1 MRYERVLFRDVLC
14 LCLVWAIFGAVF
26 VVSWNDYK
34 QERQAIA
41 KEVKVM
47 KTKEPI
53 YNEDRLTDYVYKH
66 SYRISKETAREIV
79 REAMKT
85 RCPILLLA
93 IMQVESSYNP
103 AAVSKAGAKGL
114 GQIMPDKS
122 LKQARIVN
130 DYRDLFNVE
139 TNIKAMDY
147 IFKRKLVKAKG
158 DYRRAIGYYFGRY
171 NDKYVNKVIDAYFEL
186 QGDHVR

>member
-1 MRYERVLFRDVLC
+1 MKYERVLFRDVLC
-14 LCLVWAIFGAVF
+14 LCLAWAVLGAVLWAEYGQREQ
-26 VVSWNDYK
+26 VV
-34 QERQAIA
+34 A
-41 KEVKVM
+41 KEVKIV
-47 KTKEPI
+47 KQVTPV
-53 YNEDRLTDYVYKH
+53 YDEDRLTDYVYKH

-79 REAMKT
+79 QEAMKT

-139 TNIKAMDY
+139 TNVKAMDY
-147 IFKRKLVKAKG
+147 VFKRKLAKANGNYK
-158 DYRRAIGYYFGRY
+158 RAIGYYFGKY
-171 NDKYVNKVIDAYFEL
+171 SDKYVNKVLDTYFEL
-186 QGDHVR
+186 LGDQVR